1 MNGFVLAATAL
12 ASALAGGALT
22 WPIARLGR
30 RQMVHELQASAAALA
45 DERARRIAA
54 EATLRQNESASLTA
68 TPAASWEWDIASGD
82 VSWSPAMYSLFGLDV
97 GGAPPSRA
105 RLMAMI
111 HPQDRGRAA
120 AWLTTLA
127 RAEAP
132 PPVEVRA
139 LRADGAVRS
148 LRCECLGIGDDAGRA
163 RRLLITVH
171 DVTDR
176 APLAFGDTRPRE
188 AQVALAA
195 LIGAAVCLVESEAVT
210 AGVTF
215 VAAVPP
221 DIGVYAGSD
230 RALTEI
236 IVRLLGNAVARS
248 QRGGRVTL
256 RAVRLLAGVIELEIA
271 DTGAGLT
278 ADEIGERS
286 ILGQA
291 KALAEGEGGTLHVTS
306 LPGAGLAV
314 TVRLPAMGA
323 AQKVA

>member
-1 MNGFVLAATAL
+1 MNGFVLAAAVL
-12 ASALAGGALT
+12 ASALVGGALA
-22 WPIARLGR
+22 WLIARLGQ
-30 RQMVHELQASAAALA
+30 RQMVRELQTIAATLA

-54 EATLRQNESASLTA
+54 EATLRQNESASLDT
-68 TPAASWEWDIASGD
+68 TPVASWEWDIASGE
-82 VSWSPAMYSLFGLDV
+82 VSWSPAMYSLFGLDA
-97 GGAPPSRA
+97 GSAPPSRA

-111 HPQDRGRAA
+111 HAQDRGRAA
-120 AWLTTLA
+120 AWLATLA

-139 LRADGAVRS
+139 LRADGATRL
-148 LRCECLGIGDDAGRA
+148 LRCECLGIGDDTGRA
-163 RRLLITVH
+163 RRLLITVR
-171 DVTDR
+171 DITDR
-176 APLAFGDTRPRE
+176 APLAFGNVRSRD

-195 LIGAAVCLVESEAVT
+195 LIGAAMCLVESEAAA

-248 QRGGRVTL
+248 QHGGRVTL
-256 RAVRLLAGVIELEIA
+256 RAARLAAGTIELEIA
-271 DTGAGLT
+271 DMGAGLT

-286 ILGQA
+286 VLGQA

-314 TVRLPAMGA
+314 TVRLPATGA
-323 AQKVA
+323 AQRVA

>member
-1 MNGFVLAATAL
+1 MNGFAFAAAVV
-12 ASALAGGALT
+12 APALAGGVLAWL
-22 WPIARLGR
+22 IAARAR
-30 RQMVHELQASAAALA
+30 RKLLRELQATAASLA

-54 EATLRQNESASLTA
+54 EATLRQNESASVAA
-68 TPAASWEWDIASGD
+68 TPMASWEWDIASGD
-82 VSWSPAMYSLFGLDV
+82 VTWSPAMYSLFGLDA

-111 HPQDRGRAA
+111 HAQDRGRAA
-120 AWLTTLA
+120 AWLATLA
-127 RAEAP
+127 HAEAP
-132 PPVEVRA
+132 PPIEVRA
-139 LRADGAVRS
+139 LRADGAVRL
-148 LRCECLGIGDDAGRA
+148 LRCECLGIGDDTGRT
-163 RRLLITVH
+163 RRLLITVR

-176 APLAFGDTRPRE
+176 AALGFGNARPRD

-195 LIGAAVCLVESEAVT
+195 LIGAAVCLVEPEAAA

-256 RAVRLLAGVIELEIA
+256 RAARLAAGVIELEIA
-271 DTGAGLT
+271 DSGAGLT
-278 ADEIGERS
+278 GDEIGERS
-286 ILGQA
+286 VLGQA

-314 TVRLPAMGA
+314 TVRLPARGA

>member
-1 MNGFVLAATAL
+1 MNGFVLAAVVL
-12 ASALAGGALT
+12 ASALAGGALA

-30 RQMVHELQASAAALA
+30 RQMVRELQTSAAILA

-54 EATLRQNESASLTA
+54 EAALCQSESAAMTA
-68 TPAASWEWDIASGD
+68 TPVTSWEWDIASGE
-82 VSWSPAMYSLFGLDV
+82 VTWSPAMYSLFGLDA

-111 HPQDRGRAA
+111 HAQDRGRAA
-120 AWLTTLA
+120 AWLATLA

-132 PPVEVRA
+132 PPIELRA
-139 LRADGAVRS
+139 LRADGAVRL
-148 LRCECLGIGDDAGRA
+148 LRCECLGIGDDTGRA

-171 DVTDR
+171 DVTNR
-176 APLAFGDTRPRE
+176 APVAFGNAQPRD

-195 LIGAAVCLVESEAVT
+195 LIGAAVCLVEPEADA

-215 VAAVPP
+215 VGAVPP

-230 RALTEI
+230 RALIEI

-271 DTGAGLT
+271 DMGAGLT
-278 ADEIGERS
+278 ADEIGARS
-286 ILGQA
+286 VLGQA

-314 TVRLPAMGA
+314 TVRLPAAGA

>member
-1 MNGFVLAATAL
+1 MNGFVLAAVVL
-12 ASALAGGALT
+12 ASALVGGALA
-22 WPIARLGR
+22 WLLAARGWRHALR
-30 RQMVHELQASAAALA
+30 ELQVVAAVLA

-54 EATLRQNESASLTA
+54 EAALLQNESTA
-68 TPAASWEWDIASGD
+68 MTAAPVASWEWDIASGE

-97 GGAPPSRA
+97 GSAPPSRA

-111 HPQDRGRAA
+111 HAQDRGRAA
-120 AWLTTLA
+120 AWLATLA

-132 PPVEVRA
+132 PPIEVRA
-139 LRADGAVRS
+139 LRADGAVRL
-148 LRCECLGIGDDAGRA
+148 LRCECLGIGDDTGRA
-163 RRLLITVH
+163 RRLLITVR
-171 DVTDR
+171 DITDR
-176 APLAFGDTRPRE
+176 GPLAFGNARPRD

-195 LIGAAVCLVESEAVT
+195 LIGAAICLIEPEANA

-256 RAVRLLAGVIELEIA
+256 RAARLAAGAIELEIA
-271 DTGAGLT
+271 DMGAGLT
-278 ADEIGERS
+278 ADEIGARS
-286 ILGQA
+286 VLGQA
-291 KALAEGEGGTLHVTS
+291 KALADGEGGTLHVAG

-314 TVRLPAMGA
+314 TVRLPATGA